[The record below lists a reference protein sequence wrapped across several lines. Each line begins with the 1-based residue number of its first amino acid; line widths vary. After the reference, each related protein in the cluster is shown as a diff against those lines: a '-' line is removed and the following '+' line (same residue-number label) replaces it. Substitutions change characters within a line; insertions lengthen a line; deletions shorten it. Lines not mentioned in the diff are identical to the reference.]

1 MTNSSASEQNQV
13 HQQNIFAWASS
24 RGIQPDSSYRLRACF
39 RQRVS
44 RHTTTVVA
52 FFFKCSFSATVD
64 PTCSPPPPPPP
75 SPPHPA
81 TADTLIF

>member
-13 HQQNIFAWASS
+13 HHHNIFAWASS
-24 RGIQPDSSYRLRACF
+24 RGIQPDSSYRRRACF

-44 RHTTTVVA
+44 HTTNVVGS
-52 FFFKCSFSATVD
+52 FFKCSFSATVD

-75 SPPHPA
+75 HPPPA
-81 TADTLIF
+81 AADTLIF